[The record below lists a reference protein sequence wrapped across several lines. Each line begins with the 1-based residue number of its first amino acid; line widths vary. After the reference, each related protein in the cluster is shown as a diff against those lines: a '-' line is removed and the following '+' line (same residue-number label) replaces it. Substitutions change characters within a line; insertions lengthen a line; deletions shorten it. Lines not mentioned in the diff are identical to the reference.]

1 MLEAYKQEILTQT
14 LEMRQREVTEY
25 QVNIDN
31 FILAIAQI
39 GSDPDMQ
46 EFKQQLVDLL
56 DSNQREQRKS
66 QIMLDVIQ
74 AQLNG

>member
-31 FILAIAQI
+31 FILAIAQY
-39 GSDPDMQ
+39 
-46 EFKQQLVDLL
+46 
-56 DSNQREQRKS
+56 
-66 QIMLDVIQ
+66 
-74 AQLNG
+74 